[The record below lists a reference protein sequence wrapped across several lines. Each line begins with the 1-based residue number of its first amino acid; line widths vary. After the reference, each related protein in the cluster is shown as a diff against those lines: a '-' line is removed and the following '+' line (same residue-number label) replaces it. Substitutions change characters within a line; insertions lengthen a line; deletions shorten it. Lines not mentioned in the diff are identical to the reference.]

1 MDQGAEGHPITPA
14 GREVLNVYV
23 LRENKQSWVS
33 FSFIYSLR
41 AKLAIFTN
49 TQYLFLMKL
58 PARKLKR

>member
-1 MDQGAEGHPITPA
+1 MDQGAEGHPIAPA

-23 LRENKQSWVS
+23 LREKQSCVS